1 MTSAARRKS
10 APEHFVGKCFEPG
23 SRTIPPMNKPA
34 LLFAAA
40 FASAAASAQ
49 VTVDKP
55 WVRTTVAQ
63 QTTTAAYLTITS
75 AQGGKLVSASSP
87 VAAVV
92 DVHEMKMAG
101 DMMKMRT
108 VDALPLP
115 AGKPV
120 EFKPNGYHL
129 MMTGLKAP
137 VKAGDV
143 VPIQLV
149 VEDAQGKRET
159 VDVKAAARQN

>member
-1 MTSAARRKS
+1 
-10 APEHFVGKCFEPG
+10 
-23 SRTIPPMNKPA
+23 MNKTA
-34 LLFAAA
+34 FLAAA
-40 FASAAASAQ
+40 CLLATATAHAQ

-63 QTTTAAYLTITS
+63 QTTSAAYLTITS
-75 AQGGKLVSASSP
+75 VQGGKLVAASSP
-87 VAAVV
+87 LAASVG
-92 DVHEMKMAG
+92 VHEMKMDG
-101 DMMKMRT
+101 DMMKMRG

-129 MMTGLKAP
+129 MLTGLKSQ

-143 VPIQLV
+143 VPIKLV
-149 VEDAQGKRET
+149 VENAKGQRET
-159 VDVKAAARQN
+159 VDVKATARQN

>member
-1 MTSAARRKS
+1 
-10 APEHFVGKCFEPG
+10 
-23 SRTIPPMNKPA
+23 MNKTA
-34 LLFAAA
+34 FLAAA
-40 FASAAASAQ
+40 CLLAAAAAHAQ

-75 AQGGKLVSASSP
+75 VQGGKLVQASSP
-87 VAAVV
+87 VAASAE
-92 DVHEMKMAG
+92 VHEMKMDG
-101 DMMKMRT
+101 DMMRMRG

-129 MMTGLKAP
+129 MLTGLKAP
-137 VKAGDV
+137 LKAGDV
-143 VPIQLV
+143 VPIKLV
-149 VEDAQGKRET
+149 VEDAKGKRQT
-159 VDVKAAARQN
+159 VDVQATARQN

>member
-1 MTSAARRKS
+1 MNKS
-10 APEHFVGKCFEPG
+10 AV
-23 SRTIPPMNKPA
+23 ILAAA
-34 LLFAAA
+34 LL
-40 FASAAASAQ
+40 ASAAAPAQ

-63 QTTTAAYLTITS
+63 QSTTAAYLTITS
-75 AQGGKLVSASSP
+75 VRGGKLVTASSP
-87 VAAVV
+87 VAAAV
-92 DVHEMKMAG
+92 DVHEMKMEG
-101 DMMKMRT
+101 DLMKMRR

-115 AGKPV
+115 AGQAV

-143 VPIQLV
+143 VLLKLI
-149 VEDAQGKRET
+149 VEDAKGQRET
-159 VDVKAAARQN
+159 VEVKATARQN

>member
-1 MTSAARRKS
+1 
-10 APEHFVGKCFEPG
+10 
-23 SRTIPPMNKPA
+23 MNKHA
-34 LLFAAA
+34 FFLAASLL
-40 FASAAASAQ
+40 ASAAQAQ

-63 QTTTAAYLTITS
+63 QSTTAAYLSITS

-87 VAAVV
+87 VAAAV
-92 DVHEMKMAG
+92 DVPEMKMEG
-101 DMMKMRT
+101 DLMKMRM

-115 AGKPV
+115 AGQPV

-143 VPIQLV
+143 VPIKLV
-149 VEDAQGKRET
+149 VEDAKGKRQT
-159 VDVKAAARQN
+159 VDVKATARAN

>member
-1 MTSAARRKS
+1 MNKS
-10 APEHFVGKCFEPG
+10 AFLAAAC
-23 SRTIPPMNKPA
+23 
-34 LLFAAA
+34 LLAA
-40 FASAAASAQ
+40 FAAHAQ

-75 AQGGKLVSASSP
+75 AQGGKLVDASSP
-87 VAAVV
+87 VAASAE
-92 DVHEMKMAG
+92 VHEMKMDG
-101 DMMKMRT
+101 DMMKMRS

-129 MMTGLKAP
+129 MLTGLKAP
-137 VKAGDV
+137 LKAGDV
-143 VPIQLV
+143 VPIKLV
-149 VEDAQGKRET
+149 VEDAKGKRET
-159 VDVKAAARQN
+159 VEVKATARQN

>member
-1 MTSAARRKS
+1 MMKRIAVLAA
-10 APEHFVGKCFEPG
+10 A
-23 SRTIPPMNKPA
+23 A
-34 LLFAAA
+34 LLAAA
-40 FASAAASAQ
+40 AHAQ

-87 VAAVV
+87 AAAAV

-101 DMMKMRT
+101 DMMKMRA
-108 VDALPLP
+108 VDALALP

-143 VPIQLV
+143 VPIELV
-149 VEDAQGKRET
+149 VEDAKGKRET
-159 VDVKAAARQN
+159 VDVKATARLN